1 MPKFGSTK
9 TVQVENS
16 DSDSTMVEKPT
27 ARKVT
32 KLYSC
37 PFNFSEMKS
46 MCSIIIFV
54 TVMQTNKYESVFW
67 YLECRKNSKILHDF
81 NSVP

>member
-9 TVQVENS
+9 AVQVENS

-32 KLYSC
+32 KLHSR

-46 MCSIIIFV
+46 MCSIMIFV
-54 TVMQTNKYESVFW
+54 AVMGGNKYESVFW
-67 YLECRKNSKILHDF
+67 HLKCRKK
-81 NSVP
+81 V

>member
-16 DSDSTMVEKPT
+16 DSDSTMVEKTT

-32 KLYSC
+32 KLYLC
-37 PFNFSEMKS
+37 PFKFSEMKG
-46 MCSIIIFV
+46 MCSITIFFAV
-54 TVMQTNKYESVFW
+54 EGRNKYESVF
-67 YLECRKNSKILHDF
+67 
-81 NSVP
+81 